1 MSSSPSL
8 SDARA
13 LRTAVGVRRGQS
25 SSSIGPDGVVR
36 WVVYSWTGVVER
48 VSGARRDRVHVS
60 SMQSGRGEGGG
71 PCGRIGAGGAL
82 APNQAGCPHR
92 LWPRWSARRHASCG
106 GRLRCCQS
114 AAPID
119 GSSCRT
125 GRLREREAEP
135 LDRTVQSA
143 KSGPAGELWESP
155 GHFWAEPIPTADCR
169 GLPC

>member
-1 MSSSPSL
+1 MREPSEPQSVSGEVSRVRASDRTESFGGLSTAGRAWSSEFPGPGATGCTLALCSL
-8 SDARA
+8 GGAKAEARA
-13 LRTAVGVRRGQS
+13 VGSVR
-25 SSSIGPDGVVR
+25 
-36 WVVYSWTGVVER
+36 
-48 VSGARRDRVHVS
+48 GAPW
-60 SMQSGRGEGGG
+60 Q
-71 PCGRIGAGGAL
+71 
-82 APNQAGCPHR
+82 PNQAGCPHR